1 MDHGKPGIDREVSS
15 ELQAD
20 AVTAIH
26 LDAVGGI
33 AGDMF
38 AASLCDGLPCLI
50 PAMNQAIEA
59 VRPAGVGTKLEE
71 FTDGT
76 LIGKKFIVSQS
87 SESAGDHDHHHAHN
101 HNGHDHTHHHH
112 HRHWRD
118 IRTMLEQSGLPPE
131 TRDNAIGIFSHLAKA
146 EAAVHGIDV
155 DNVAFHEVGAWD
167 SIVDIVAA
175 ASIISQLS
183 SCRWS
188 MGPLPI
194 GRGMVKSAHGML
206 PVPAP
211 ATVKLLKGFT
221 TFDDGESG
229 ERITPTGAAILSF
242 LKPSQAVRAE
252 HQSLSGAG
260 TGHGNRRLERRS
272 NVLRCLVFEKPQ
284 PRPNSDTV
292 EVLRCEID
300 DQSGEDLAIALDHL
314 RTQDGVL
321 DVCQWPVIG
330 KKGRLATALQLIV
343 SDGQGDDVTASVL
356 DQTTTLGVRR
366 MPVTRN
372 ILRREQHDIDGIG
385 VKVSQRPSGPTAKAE
400 ADHVADGQSLAER
413 RHIRHQAEAAAL
425 NRATKNDT

>member
-1 MDHGKPGIDREVSS
+1 MSR
-15 ELQAD
+15 ELQAKT
-20 AVTAIH
+20 VTAIH

-50 PAMNQAIEA
+50 PAMNEAVEA
-59 VRPAGVGTKLEE
+59 VRPAGVEAKLEE
-71 FTDGT
+71 FTDGI
-76 LIGKKFIVSQS
+76 LIGKKFVVTQS
-87 SESAGDHDHHHAHN
+87 SEHSVDHDHHHHTHSHDDDHN
-101 HNGHDHTHHHH
+101 HAHHHH

-118 IRTMLEQSGLPPE
+118 IRSMLEQSDLPAD

-183 SCRWS
+183 PCRWS

-221 TFDDGESG
+221 TFDDGETG
-229 ERITPTGAAILSF
+229 ERITPTGAAILAF
-242 LKPSQAVRAE
+242 LKPSQSVRAE
-252 HQSLSGAG
+252 HQSLSGSG

-272 NVLRCLVFEKPQ
+272 NVLRCLIFEKAQ
-284 PRPNSDTV
+284 TSPNIDTV

-300 DQSGEDLAIALDHL
+300 DQNGEDLAIALDHL
-314 RTQDGVL
+314 RAQDGVL

-330 KKGRLATALQLIV
+330 KKGRLATALQLII
-343 SDGQGDDVTASVL
+343 SNGMADTATASLL

-366 MPVTRN
+366 MTVTRDV
-372 ILRREQHDIDGIG
+372 LDRQQHDIDGVG
-385 VKVSQRPSGPTAKAE
+385 VKVAQRPSGPTAKAE
-400 ADHVADGQSLAER
+400 ADDVADGTSVAARQS
-413 RHIRHQAEAAAL
+413 IRHQAEAAAL
-425 NRATKNDT
+425 KKATKNDT